1 MLEVFFQ
8 APLVVLQPAIFGA
21 MLLGVA
27 IGTFVAITPQGLG
40 LPLAYALL
48 VPIVIQFDP
57 YIAIALLLG
66 MDTVTNTGNTFLPV
80 LFSIPG
86 GAGAQAII
94 LDGYPMG
101 QKGEAKRA
109 LAAGFTASILG
120 GLLGIVI
127 MGITIPLLSSIVM
140 LIGSPELL
148 VLVIW
153 GISTVALLAGPQP
166 IKGLIAGVFGL
177 SLTMVGVDPNTAV
190 PRYMMGHYYFIDGI
204 PLTIIALG
212 IFAIPACLEL
222 AVRKVGVEQQSA
234 PLGHGVLEGIK
245 DTFRNWWLVIRCS
258 VIGVIIGAT
267 PGLGSVVTDWIAYA
281 HAAQTC
287 KGARDTFGK
296 GDVRGVIAPD
306 TTNSSKDGGE
316 LIPTLAFGVPGSTT
330 NAFFM
335 LALIIMGI
343 TPGPSLLEKRMDL
356 VFFMV
361 WVMTYAAVI
370 GGLVCLAFI
379 PQMAKIATL
388 RYSVLVPIILGAS
401 FLGAYVSTRDMMD
414 LVLLFIFGT
423 VGVIMKRYGYPRPPV
438 LLGAVLG
445 GLMEKYLFIS
455 VSAYGLGFLMRPG
468 VMILLPLVVIGL
480 IFAILARRSQVK
492 LSEGSAE

>member
-1 MLEVFFQ
+1 MLEIFLN
-8 APLVVLQPAIFGA
+8 APFAVLEPTIFVA
-21 MLLGVA
+21 MLAGICL
-27 IGTFVAITPQGLG
+27 GTFIAVTPQGLG
-40 LPLAYALL
+40 LPLAYSVLIPFVVEVDPL
-48 VPIVIQFDP
+48 V
-57 YIAIALLLG
+57 AIAFLLG

-120 GLLGIVI
+120 GLFGIVVL
-127 MGITIPLLSSIVM
+127 GVTIPILRPLVL
-140 LIGSPELL
+140 LIGAPELL
-148 VLVIW
+148 VLILW
-153 GISTVALLAGPQP
+153 GISTVAILAGPLP
-166 IKGLIAGVFGL
+166 VKGLIAGAFGL
-177 SLTMVGVDPNTAV
+177 SLTMVGTDLNAGV
-190 PRYMMGHYYFIDGI
+190 PRYMLGLPYLLDGI

-212 IFAIPACLEL
+212 IFAVPACLDL
-222 AVRKVGVEQQSA
+222 AVRRIGVEQHAA
-234 PLGHGVLEGIK
+234 PLGSGLLQGIK
-245 DTFRNWWLVIRCS
+245 DAFREWWLVIRCS
-258 VIGVIIGAT
+258 VLGIWVGAT
-267 PGLGSVVTDWIAYA
+267 PGLGSQVADWLAYA

-287 KGARDTFGK
+287 KGASATFGK

-330 NAFFM
+330 NALFM

-343 TPGPSLLEKRMDL
+343 TPGPNLLENRMDL

-361 WVMTYAAVI
+361 WVMGFSSVI
-370 GGLVCLAFI
+370 GGVICIAFI
-379 PQMAKIATL
+379 PQLSKVAGL
-388 RYSVLVPIILGAS
+388 RYSILVPIILGAS
-401 FLGAYVSTRDMMD
+401 FLGAYVSTRDVMD
-414 LVLLFIFGT
+414 LVLLIVFGFI
-423 VGVIMKRYGYPRPPV
+423 GVTMKRYGYPRPPV

-455 VSAYGLGFLMRPG
+455 MAAYGLGFVLRPG
-468 VMILLPLVVIGL
+468 VLILAPLVVLGL
-480 IFAILARRSQVK
+480 VLTIRSRRPK
-492 LSEGSAE
+492 PAATAAA